1 MSKQTSKLNP
11 QWVREA
17 LSSFKEFL
25 RLTQFPH
32 PVRNGVRGSEF
43 DYPEWLIMFI
53 AVLAVKSKT
62 KTYLGIHRAAIQYW
76 KIIARGT
83 PVMDRP
89 ISERQLRDRLKKISY
104 HLGKTPVFVL
114 QIFPQH
120 FLD

>member
-1 MSKQTSKLNP
+1 MPKQTSKLNP
-11 QWVREA
+11 QWVQEA

-25 RLTQFPH
+25 QVTQFPH

-62 KTYLGIHRAAIQYW
+62 KTYLGIHRLALQYW
-76 KIIARGT
+76 SIIAPRSK
-83 PVMDRP
+83 P

-104 HLGKTPVFVL
+104 QLGKTPVFVS
-114 QIFPQH
+114 QIFPRS